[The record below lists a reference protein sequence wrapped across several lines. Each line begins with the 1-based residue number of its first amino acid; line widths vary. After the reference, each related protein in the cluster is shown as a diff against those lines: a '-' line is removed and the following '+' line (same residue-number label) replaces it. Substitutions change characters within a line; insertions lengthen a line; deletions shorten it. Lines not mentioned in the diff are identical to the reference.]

1 MENLR
6 GSLLMVGAMLG
17 FALEDMF
24 MKRLTAELPVGQMMI
39 VLGALGAAIFAVAA
53 LARGENPFTRR
64 LLTGP
69 VIWRS
74 LSEFVATM
82 FYISAIAFTPLAQ
95 ASAIQQAAPLA
106 VTLGAAL
113 FLKETVGW
121 RRWLAIAL
129 GFTGVMI
136 VIQPG
141 TTGFSVLSLLSVISV
156 IWISARDLI
165 TRRIGRGVTSL
176 QLATWGFA
184 AIVPAGPIMLWVLG
198 DHLVAMSALHW
209 AMIVGATLFGAA
221 AYYMLIAS
229 VRIGEMSFITPFRYT
244 RLIFAVAIGWAV
256 FREPPGPATLI
267 GGAVIVASGL
277 YSIWREAVRRR

>member
-24 MKRLTAELPVGQMMI
+24 MKRLTADLPVGQMMI

-53 LARGENPFTRR
+53 LARGETPFTRR
-64 LLTGP
+64 LLTRP

-95 ASAIQQAAPLA
+95 ASAIQQAAPLV

-121 RRWLAIAL
+121 RRWLAITV

-198 DHLVAMSALHW
+198 DHLVAMSTLHW

-229 VRIGEMSFITPFRYT
+229 VRIGEMTFITPFRYT
-244 RLIFAVAIGWAV
+244 RLIFAVVIGWVV

>member
-6 GSLLMVGAMLG
+6 GSLLMVGSMLG

-24 MKRLTAELPVGQMMI
+24 MKRLTAELPVGQMIML
-39 VLGALGAAIFAVAA
+39 LGALGAAVFAAAA
-53 LARGENPFTRR
+53 LARRENPFTLR

-69 VIWRS
+69 VVWRS
-74 LSEFVATM
+74 FAEFVATM
-82 FYISAIAFTPLAQ
+82 FYVSAIAFTPLAQ

-121 RRWLAIAL
+121 RRWLAITV
-129 GFTGVMI
+129 GFVGVMI

-141 TTGFSVLSLLSVISV
+141 TVGFSVLSLLSVMSV

-184 AIVPAGPIMLWVLG
+184 AIVPAGPILLWVLG
-198 DHLVAMSALHW
+198 DHLVAMSALQW
-209 AMIVGATLFGAA
+209 AMICGATLFGAV

-244 RLIFAVAIGWAV
+244 RLIFAVAIGWVV
-256 FREPPGPATLI
+256 FHKSPGPATLL

-277 YSIWREAVRRR
+277 YSIWRETARRR